1 MNWYKYASALVE
13 ADYMEEPLI
22 RESLRF
28 ILRRILDV
36 AKREEQ
42 WKDEIP
48 AVEERLRAIETP
60 SAPSEEKS
68 YDTVVRK
75 MESDSVRQNAGSHS

>member
-13 ADYMEEPLI
+13 SEYLGEPLI

-28 ILRRILDV
+28 VLQRILDI

-42 WKDEIP
+42 WKDDIP
-48 AVEERLRAIETP
+48 AVEERLQSIETVG
-60 SAPSEEKS
+60 SPSEGKS

-75 MESDSVRQNAGSHS
+75 MESDSMR